1 MTDLFSAA
9 LVARYVHDDRHFVE
23 RRWFADRL
31 DEALADAGCRFLLLT
46 GAPGAG
52 KTAGMAWLANR
63 QPLSLR
69 YFVRRDSRVPFA
81 TGDARSLLLALG
93 HQLASSRP
101 ELFRPDRLEIVVRQ
115 RVERLE
121 KSGQLVGIELE
132 DLLVSPFYQTSLR
145 VDQELTA
152 SAGETVGVRIRH
164 AVLEERL
171 LAPEN
176 LQYLAL
182 LDPAAVLLTRQPQ
195 ARIVV
200 LIDGLD
206 ELRYRTG
213 GETVLDWLTNLPEL
227 PPNVRLVLSS
237 RPDDGLLALFRERQ
251 REWLRESAIE
261 SDATAVEADAGDF
274 ARRYAREPGVQRA
287 LANRGMSVE
296 ELVSRSLVKAAGNFQ
311 YLSALYRA
319 IGDTDDVDLD
329 RLPTDLTDLYRF
341 FLELVIASVR
351 GESVELPSTDLV
363 AVPAL
368 LPAWEGLY
376 EPVLGLLTAAYA
388 PLTVAQLERFL
399 GRGSL
404 GSPLTRLRQFL
415 RQRDGLVDL
424 YHETFREYLATR
436 VDVAGAHRRIARFY
450 RAGRRLWSDVD
461 WPGVDEYGLTYLAQ
475 HLERHPAEL
484 DGLLCRPLMDEKLRR
499 YGSHAS
505 FAADVRL
512 ADDVAARNTDPTA
525 LVGELRAR
533 WLGATLAAAAQAVPL
548 DFVAAVARTGA
559 AVQALGLAELVPDGT
574 GRANAYLAAGAE
586 LIRAGDNDSGRLALN
601 SALTLLEQLPTVEVP
616 QLARIAVGFGRARD
630 AVGIGRTAA
639 LVERLSE
646 PADVATVTAV
656 LVHAYATTGSAEA
669 CVEWAGRL
677 PLVDSGA
684 IASTCRALVL
694 VGRDAAAVELAE
706 RAPAPDA
713 RAECLAAAAEE
724 MVRQGRRTE
733 GAALASR
740 ALEISGTAAAR
751 DAIEALNRSGAAALT
766 DVVSGLPTRR
776 ARIDGWFALLAS
788 TADNATAA
796 HYGQAALDAVLDEVS
811 PQGLLVRSAPLLA
824 AIGARALLW
833 RAFQAANGLPDD
845 GYGAT
850 TEVIARFAEAFASI
864 GDTAGVDAT
873 LDAALTVADNTGAQ
887 YALVGVARACVDTDH
902 RVAEVRAAGRRLHR
916 HFVEPW
922 AIDVEVAFSLAEA
935 GRVVAARDLL
945 AALIAEVQRPSD
957 VYPAIAWRV
966 GVADALN
973 SEALNADS
981 LSLEAMN
988 SEVSGAEA
996 LSAGAHRAEAA
1007 LLCQEAIAKGE
1018 TLATS
1023 GDKNDAHNRQR
1034 YFVELSGQDLTDAVA
1049 EGMEWALVVD
1059 ANGPILPH
1067 LARTGHVELLDAA
1080 ITRLVDIAAIGWPPA
1095 EAFAVL
1101 AGPAAAALTIAGRV
1115 DEAGRFIDALMQ
1127 RSPRSAGAMI
1137 ADLVPT
1143 LVQAGEIE
1151 MAVLNARNVVALADW
1166 LQQTEQD
1173 TDGETFGRAA
1183 VALDAAG
1190 LTEDADAVLAGITDD
1205 GVRSEALES
1214 MARRALDHGERD
1226 RATRLVNDLVAA
1238 VPDKRPVRRARLL
1251 AQAALALARLGDR
1264 SRSTAL
1270 IADVLAILAGDG
1282 FHDANALPGILSAL
1296 AEAAEHNI
1304 DSPTVDR
1311 LLDHAATIRDGGWRR
1326 RAVRKVAEAA
1336 TISTDLASRAAD
1348 VRSEILAVAA
1358 TRSGSV
1364 DDWRRALH
1372 LDRDMNLDALAHR
1385 IASDADL
1392 LARIDNG
1399 ATLYAI
1405 TRSLST
1411 LDTWWSPN
1419 P

>member
-1 MTDLFSAA
+1 VTDLFSAA
-9 LVARYVHDDRHFVE
+9 LVKQYVHDDRHFVE
-23 RRWFADRL
+23 RRWFSDRL
-31 DEALADAGCRFLLLT
+31 DEALADVGCRFLLLT

-52 KTAGMAWLANR
+52 KTAGMAWLADR

-81 TGDARSLLLALG
+81 TRDAQSLLLALG

-152 SAGETVGVRIRH
+152 SAGETVAVRIRH

-182 LDPAAVLLTRQPQ
+182 LDPAALLLTREPQ

-206 ELRYRTG
+206 ELRYRTE
-213 GETVLDWLTNLPEL
+213 GETVLDWLTKLPEL
-227 PPNVRLVLSS
+227 PPNVCLVLSS

-261 SDATAVEADAGDF
+261 SDATAVEADAGGF

-296 ELVSRSLVKAAGNFQ
+296 ELVSRSLAKAAGNFQ

-319 IGDTDDVDLD
+319 IGETDDVDLD
-329 RLPTDLTDLYRF
+329 RLPADLTDLYRF
-341 FLELVIASVR
+341 FLELVIADVR

-363 AVPAL
+363 AAPAL

-388 PLTVAQLERFL
+388 PLTVAQLEQFL

-404 GSPLTRLRQFL
+404 ASPLTRLRQFL
-415 RQRDGLVDL
+415 RQGDGLVDL

-450 RAGRRLWSDVD
+450 RAGRQLWSDVD

-475 HLERHPAEL
+475 HLEDPAEL

-512 ADDVAARNTDPTA
+512 AADVAARNTDPTA

-586 LIRAGDNDSGRLALN
+586 LVRAGDNDSGRLALN

-616 QLARIAVGFGRARD
+616 QLARIADGFGRAGD

-656 LVHAYATTGSAEA
+656 LVHAYAATGSAEA

-694 VGRDAAAVELAE
+694 VGRNAAAVELAE
-706 RAPAPDA
+706 GAPTPDA
-713 RAECLAAAAEE
+713 RAEGLAAAAEE

-796 HYGQAALDAVLDEVS
+796 RYGQAALDAVLDEVS
-811 PQGLLVRSAPLLA
+811 PEGLLVRSAPLLA

-902 RVAEVRAAGRRLHR
+902 RVDEVRAAGRRLHR

-981 LSLEAMN
+981 LSPEAVK
-988 SEVSGAEA
+988 SEVRGAGA
-996 LSAGAHRAEAA
+996 LSADAHRAEAA

-1023 GDKNDAHNRQR
+1023 GDENDAHNRQR
-1034 YFVELSGQDLTDAVA
+1034 YFVELSGQDLTAAVA

-1059 ANGPILPH
+1059 TNGPILPP
-1067 LARTGHVELLDAA
+1067 LARTGHVELLDAS
-1080 ITRLVDIAAIGWPPA
+1080 ITRLVDLAAIGWAPD

-1101 AGPAAAALTIAGRV
+1101 AGPAAEALTIAGRV

-1127 RSPRSAGAMI
+1127 GSPRSAGGMI

-1143 LVQAGEIE
+1143 LVQAGELE
-1151 MAVLNARNVVALADW
+1151 MAVLNARNVVAVADW
-1166 LQQTEQD
+1166 LQQTGRD

-1190 LTEDADAVLAGITDD
+1190 LIEDADAVLAGITDD

-1238 VPDKRPVRRARLL
+1238 VPDNRPVRRARLL
-1251 AQAALALARLGDR
+1251 ARVALALARLGDR
-1264 SRSTAL
+1264 LRSTAL
-1270 IADVLAILAGDG
+1270 TADVLAILAGDG
-1282 FHDANALPGILSAL
+1282 FHDAGALPGILSAL
-1296 AEAAEHNI
+1296 AEAAKHNA

-1311 LLDHAATIRDGGWRR
+1311 LLDHAATIRDRGWRR

-1336 TISTDLASRAAD
+1336 TIRTDLASRAAD

-1358 TRSGSV
+1358 TRSDSV

-1372 LDRDMNLDALAHR
+1372 LDRDMNLDGLAHR

-1411 LDTWWSPN
+1411 LDTWWP
-1419 P
+1419 PTP